1 MDKKSILLGAAAF
14 FAASLSAQDVQMK
27 QDEKKEGKKEI
38 INPFYGDYSTPYRTV
53 PFGEISLEDYIP
65 AIEKGIEIEKAEI
78 KAITDNPAEPT
89 FENTIAAMQ
98 RSGEM

>member
-38 INPFYGDYSTPYRTV
+38 INPFYGDYPGHRKGYR
-53 PFGEISLEDYIP
+53 DR
-65 AIEKGIEIEKAEI
+65 KGGNKGH
-78 KAITDNPAEPT
+78 NG
-89 FENTIAAMQ
+89 Q
-98 RSGEM
+98 SGRAHF